1 MFRGIKKHRNA
12 ERVLAASGVLT
23 DCVNISRLFSHDFSP
38 RRVML
43 FACLLFGFYLCR
55 FRRQGLRWFCRRCRL
70 ALEQL
75 CALEPGNNVLRFC
88 ERVNR
93 YRISAFQSYC
103 VGHFFLNWVID
114 RIHYHPL
121 PFAYQRRWINVF
133 VCQPEALHKP
143 VCRFGPCMS
152 ALCVCGY
159 EAEKYEVQIMP
170 PQHRA

>member
-12 ERVLAASGVLT
+12 ERVPRDFGVRYARI
-23 DCVNISRLFSHDFSP
+23 CFRLFSHDGP

-88 ERVNR
+88 KRVNC
-93 YRISAFQSYC
+93 YRISTFQSYR

-114 RIHYHPL
+114 RIYYHSL
-121 PFAYQRRWINVF
+121 PFAYKRLCCNILL
-133 VCQPEALHKP
+133 CQPESLHKS
-143 VCRFGPCMS
+143 VRRLGPRMP
-152 ALCVCGY
+152 ALFMRGHK
-159 EAEKYEVQIMP
+159 AEKNKVQRMP
-170 PQHRA
+170 PQNRA